1 MMSNIVEVS
10 EETYEQEVLKTD
22 IPVLIDFSAEW
33 CGPCKMLAPIFD
45 SLSNK
50 YNGNVKFIKLDID
63 SNRTISSKLGIMGV
77 PTIILFKNGKAMS
90 IEQGTEIVDFIM
102 KHLDKKQ
109 VFIHCA
115 AGISRSG
122 AIGAFINQITGGFYE
137 EFTRHNPQVHEN
149 MYILGLLRKIYNE
162 KVSDSLEGMGT
173 GA

>member
-1 MMSNIVEVS
+1 MSNIVEVS

-77 PTIILFKNGKAMS
+77 PTIILFKNGK
-90 IEQGTEIVDFIM
+90 ELERIVGLQPEENFISM
-102 KHLDKKQ
+102 LEKHN
-109 VFIHCA
+109 
-115 AGISRSG
+115 
-122 AIGAFINQITGGFYE
+122 IN
-137 EFTRHNPQVHEN
+137 N
-149 MYILGLLRKIYNE
+149 
-162 KVSDSLEGMGT
+162 
-173 GA
+173 